1 MNHTKR
7 EELEK
12 SLCTRIAA
20 CVAQH
25 LSEAALPA
33 APCSRP
39 RIGLL
44 ASSGI
49 LRDGAWQVYGLDQ
62 PITDAIFEA
71 GGFPLGIASIPVIR
85 GLDTFEILAD
95 SDAFRAV
102 FDELW
107 PMILNLDGL
116 LLPGGGDLASVLYAR
131 IPHPQLPV
139 PH

>member
-1 MNHTKR
+1 MNQTKQ
-7 EELEK
+7 EALET

-25 LSEAALPA
+25 LSEATLST

-39 RIGLL
+39 RIGLF

-49 LRDGAWQVYGLDQ
+49 LREGAWQVYGLDQ

-85 GLDTFEILAD
+85 GLDTFEVFAD
-95 SDAFRAV
+95 PDAFQALFAV
-102 FDELW
+102 LW
-107 PMILNLDGL
+107 PIMFNLDGL
-116 LLPGGGDLASVLYAR
+116 LLPGVVALES
-131 IPHPQLPV
+131 
-139 PH
+139 